1 MDFAGVL
8 ELGYFDI
15 LCIVL
20 LFYVVY
26 RLFFKKAPEL
36 PPPPKMAPPMK
47 KQDMSVEELKKY
59 NGVEDEHICLAVL
72 GNVSF
77 IRFYK
82 DTLVNNYF
90 QIYDV
95 TRGKNFYGP
104 GSAYE
109 PLAGHDATRALAN
122 MDVRMVKDEYD
133 DISDLS
139 AVDKDEAKNWADSFK
154 CLFKLSHYLRIIYS
168 FLVKYPIVGRLL
180 APEEKPKDYNDEL
193 ASL

>member
-26 RLFFKKAPEL
+26 RLFFKAAPEL

-47 KQDMSVEELKKY
+47 KQDMTVEELKKY
-59 NGVEDEHICLAVL
+59 NGIDDEHICLAVL
-72 GNVSF
+72 G
-77 IRFYK
+77 
-82 DTLVNNYF
+82 D
-90 QIYDV
+90 IYDV

-122 MDVRMVKDEYD
+122 MDVRMVKNEYD
-133 DISDLS
+133 DISDLT

-154 CLFKLSHYLRIIYS
+154 F
-168 FLVKYPIVGRLL
+168 KYPIVGRLL
-180 APEEKPKDYNDEL
+180 APGEKPKDYNDEL